1 MTEQDWF
8 DLEQEYRALFGSNI
22 PRIMLPAD
30 EEAAVALVRLAIETR
45 SDGVFEQDIPSS
57 CAI

>member
-8 DLEQEYRALFGSNI
+8 DFEQEYRALFGSNI

>member
-8 DLEQEYRALFGSNI
+8 DFEQAYRALFGSNI